1 MRQCNRTAPM
11 VWMVFASLQIQAQA
25 PVGNENALTAQ
36 VLIELASKAPAH
48 EMRNQAR
55 LLEAQSALE
64 SARRWWI
71 PSAVVGAQSF
81 SRQGSSMNVAGDILS
96 DVVARNSQWMGEL
109 RIGGDLAQSWT
120 AKESAGYH
128 QEAVGWEV
136 EAERDQR
143 ILACITAY
151 LAAITS
157 AQDEAL
163 HTASAE
169 AWKQYEQELNWL
181 VESGLRRRSDALS
194 AASERLHLESQALQL
209 RSTREALLAELW
221 AVLGVE
227 ESLPLSVDWPN
238 WTELFTENSIA
249 LWPEQSAL
257 SARLAQAE
265 SAQKGVTRELWLPEL
280 RFSPML
286 NGFGADFSSLAPT
299 TQWVGAMMWSVP
311 LDRLLSGGDKGQ
323 AAAEVAFRQADVLA
337 WKQEHAAQA
346 GSLDRRVKLLNDALI
361 QQKEAVI
368 QADEALAQTLNRES
382 QGLITPFERIQLER
396 QKLRAH
402 SMLNSIQS
410 ELLLVEIKYAMESG
424 ARWSFSSIN
433 PQ

>member
-1 MRQCNRTAPM
+1 
-11 VWMVFASLQIQAQA
+11 
-25 PVGNENALTAQ
+25 
-36 VLIELASKAPAH
+36 
-48 EMRNQAR
+48 
-55 LLEAQSALE
+55 
-64 SARRWWI
+64 
-71 PSAVVGAQSF
+71 
-81 SRQGSSMNVAGDILS
+81 
-96 DVVARNSQWMGEL
+96 
-109 RIGGDLAQSWT
+109 
-120 AKESAGYH
+120 
-128 QEAVGWEV
+128 
-136 EAERDQR
+136 
-143 ILACITAY
+143 
-151 LAAITS
+151 
-157 AQDEAL
+157 
-163 HTASAE
+163 
-169 AWKQYEQELNWL
+169 
-181 VESGLRRRSDALS
+181 
-194 AASERLHLESQALQL
+194 
-209 RSTREALLAELW
+209 
-221 AVLGVE
+221 
-227 ESLPLSVDWPN
+227 
-238 WTELFTENSIA
+238 
-249 LWPEQSAL
+249 
-257 SARLAQAE
+257 
-265 SAQKGVTRELWLPEL
+265 
-280 RFSPML
+280 ML

-368 QADEALAQTLNRES
+368 QADEALSQTLNRES